1 MTTLLVV
8 LAAWVVASVP
18 LGIAC
23 GAVLARGPRS
33 SRGPDRRRV
42 RPSPHHQ
49 EILLPQDN
57 TPLPP
62 VTDARRPVPRRA
74 VVAGTGAV
82 ALGAGL
88 LAAGC
93 ASSAAPG
100 SAATTT
106 SAAPTTASGST
117 ASGSAGALGSTADIP
132 VGGGKIFADRKV
144 VVTQPTAGT
153 FVGLSAVCTHKGC
166 VVNKVADGT
175 IDCPCHGSKFH
186 LDGTVA
192 NGPAQAPL
200 TTMPVTVEGT
210 SINLA

>member
-1 MTTLLVV
+1 M
-8 LAAWVVASVP
+8 
-18 LGIAC
+18 
-23 GAVLARGPRS
+23 
-33 SRGPDRRRV
+33 
-42 RPSPHHQ
+42 
-49 EILLPQDN
+49 PQDS

-93 ASSAAPG
+93 ASSTAPG
-100 SAATTT
+100 STA
-106 SAAPTTASGST
+106 AAPPPAGAAPVPTA
-117 ASGSAGALGSTADIP
+117 ASGSAGGLGSTADIP

-200 TTMPVTVEGT
+200 PTMPVTVEGT

>member
-1 MTTLLVV
+1 
-8 LAAWVVASVP
+8 
-18 LGIAC
+18 
-23 GAVLARGPRS
+23 
-33 SRGPDRRRV
+33 
-42 RPSPHHQ
+42 
-49 EILLPQDN
+49 LPQDN

-106 SAAPTTASGST
+106 SAAAPPTAEAPTTASGST
-117 ASGSAGALGSTADIP
+117 ASGSAGALASTADIP
-132 VGGGKIFADRKV
+132 VGAGKIFADRKV

>member
-1 MTTLLVV
+1 M
-8 LAAWVVASVP
+8 
-18 LGIAC
+18 
-23 GAVLARGPRS
+23 
-33 SRGPDRRRV
+33 
-42 RPSPHHQ
+42 
-49 EILLPQDN
+49 PQDS

-93 ASSAAPG
+93 ASSTAPG
-100 SAATTT
+100 STAAAPPTAGAA
-106 SAAPTTASGST
+106 AAPTA
-117 ASGSAGALGSTADIP
+117 ASGSAGGLGSTADIP

-200 TTMPVTVEGT
+200 PTMPVTVEGT

>member
-1 MTTLLVV
+1 
-8 LAAWVVASVP
+8 
-18 LGIAC
+18 
-23 GAVLARGPRS
+23 
-33 SRGPDRRRV
+33 
-42 RPSPHHQ
+42 
-49 EILLPQDN
+49 
-57 TPLPP
+57 
-62 VTDARRPVPRRA
+62 VPRRA

-93 ASSAAPG
+93 ASSTAPG
-100 SAATTT
+100 STAAAPPTAGAA
-106 SAAPTTASGST
+106 AAPTA
-117 ASGSAGALGSTADIP
+117 ASGSAGGLGSTADIP

-200 TTMPVTVEGT
+200 PTMPVTVEGT

>member
-1 MTTLLVV
+1 M
-8 LAAWVVASVP
+8 
-18 LGIAC
+18 
-23 GAVLARGPRS
+23 
-33 SRGPDRRRV
+33 
-42 RPSPHHQ
+42 
-49 EILLPQDN
+49 PQDN

-62 VTDARRPVPRRA
+62 VTDVRRPVPRRA

-100 SAATTT
+100 SAATTPA
-106 SAAPTTASGST
+106 AAPPTAGAPT
-117 ASGSAGALGSTADIP
+117 AASGSAGELGSTADIP

-166 VVNKVADGT
+166 VLNKVADGT

-200 TTMPVTVEGT
+200 PTMPVTVEGT